1 MQVMY
6 LVAWLCSDPT
16 GGAYNTEESAL
27 RKKSYT
33 KCCTYIC
40 ARVKL

>member
-1 MQVMY
+1 MQVMH
-6 LVAWLCSDPT
+6 LVAWLRSDPT
-16 GGAYNTEESAL
+16 GGAYNTDRICTLE
-27 RKKSYT
+27 KSYT